1 MQLMY
6 AFIPIIFL
14 FPPAVLIL
22 IVLAFK
28 NRAGIGKSSGS
39 GPGSGSVS
47 GASFAPETDKDGDVP
62 VDYGDMDADYSTLP
76 GFEADPHDD
85 AAVPEFYDDNGAADA
100 GGANDNTSGKDTEAD
115 AQRDAD
121 IKAEKRYKQLM
132 LAAVLVFITGVIL
145 TVTLYI
151 GIKVTPW
158 SGWWPDWL
166 FSKK

>member
-1 MQLMY
+1 MY

-22 IVLAFK
+22 IVLAFR

-39 GPGSGSVS
+39 GKLP
-47 GASFAPETDKDGDVP
+47 ASEEADINGVP
-62 VDYGDMDADYSTLP
+62 AENGFMDDDYDTLQ
-76 GFEADPHDD
+76 GFEAASLGNDD
-85 AAVPEFYDDNGAADA
+85 IQEAYSNNEEPEADGAYLSAAAD
-100 GGANDNTSGKDTEAD
+100 SGETD
-115 AQRDAD
+115 AQKDAD
-121 IKAEKRYKQLM
+121 LKAEKKYKQLM

-145 TVTLYI
+145 TVTLYL

-166 FSKK
+166 FK